1 MKINNINK
9 QMINTNIYNKTK
21 DIKNTTTE
29 KSNGSVNIEISNSA
43 KELVQKINQSND
55 TKYSERVEKIRQS
68 IMEGSYKVNTEDIA
82 DRIMKAMESQKGSDI

>member
-1 MKINNINK
+1 MKINNVNN
-9 QMINTNIYNKTK
+9 QMINTNIYNKIK
-21 DIKNTTTE
+21 DVKNTKTE

-82 DRIMKAMESQKGSDI
+82 DRIMKAMESQKCSDI

>member
-1 MKINNINK
+1 MKINNVNN
-9 QMINTNIYNKTK
+9 QMINTNIYNKIK
-21 DIKNTTTE
+21 DIKNTTIE

>member
-1 MKINNINK
+1 MKINNINN
-9 QMINTNIYNKTK
+9 QMINTNIYNKIK
-21 DIKNTTTE
+21 DVKNTTTE

>member
-1 MKINNINK
+1 MKINNINN

>member
-1 MKINNINK
+1 MKINNVNN